1 MFPAGYCHPTL
12 MIFFFLIF
20 MIIFFIETN
29 REGAKKSDGKK
40 SGLVP
45 VG

>member
-12 MIFFFLIF
+12 MIFFFF
-20 MIIFFIETN
+20 NFYDFFFIETN